1 VFRSI
6 RVYKLNNARWPQQ
19 VAAGAASMAKLA
31 VKLLLA
37 SSSLRRMHRRT
48 DWNLATFSTLVT
60 IGLIAL
66 CLWWH
71 SNID

>member
-1 VFRSI
+1 
-6 RVYKLNNARWPQQ
+6 
-19 VAAGAASMAKLA
+19 MAKLA

-37 SSSLRRMHRRT
+37 TSSLRRKHRPT

>member
-1 VFRSI
+1 
-6 RVYKLNNARWPQQ
+6 
-19 VAAGAASMAKLA
+19 MAKLA

-37 SSSLRRMHRRT
+37 TSSLRRMHQRT
-48 DWNLATFSTLVT
+48 DWKLATFGTLVT

>member
-1 VFRSI
+1 
-6 RVYKLNNARWPQQ
+6 
-19 VAAGAASMAKLA
+19 MAKLA